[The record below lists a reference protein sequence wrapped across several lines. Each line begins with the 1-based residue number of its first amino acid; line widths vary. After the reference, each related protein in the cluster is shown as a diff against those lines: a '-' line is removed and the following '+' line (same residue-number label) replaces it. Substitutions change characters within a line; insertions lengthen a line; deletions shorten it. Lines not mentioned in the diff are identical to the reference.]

1 MKKGRYGFLAVVV
14 LMVFVA
20 LGSRLVYV
28 TVIAREE
35 IYEKAQNQIQSK
47 RVLPAKRGSILDRNG
62 EVLSSSTEAYRVDAD
77 LTALQRKLD
86 RTGRSSA
93 YYTKS
98 LASILG
104 MEEEELQEKL
114 SMDSPHVIIKR
125 KIEKDTIDALR
136 SYIIDESID
145 FLVVSSDEIRYFP
158 NGAYLAHVLGAVN
171 IDNQGILGLEYYYN
185 DLLKGVDGIKIAE
198 IDQRGRELPFS
209 EVVET
214 PAIEGSD
221 LILSIDEKVQ
231 YIIENIADEAMEKHE
246 ADSVSILVSD
256 PQTGG
261 VLGMVNIPEFDPNNP
276 FEGITIEEFH
286 ELSRNTVVNDAY
298 EPGSTMKFATIAA
311 ALDQGVIGAQEQ
323 FHCEGHIE
331 IDGMV
336 INCVDNVAHGDLDIS
351 GILLQSCN
359 VGTVKIAQR
368 LGIDNFQKYI
378 EAFGF
383 GMPTGIDLPGE
394 SAGIL
399 FGKGRMSAFDL
410 GVSAIGQSQ
419 TMTPVQMLS
428 ALNAVVNGGIYR
440 SLHMAEKLHH
450 KEASGLQ
457 MEEMINEDQGVRI
470 ISEYAAKE
478 VLKGLH
484 HTVTGSLYS
493 GAKIEDIEVFGKTG
507 TAEKIVA
514 DEEGNLGYSK
524 DQVVASFIG
533 GAPFD
538 QPKVTILVIVN
549 NPKDAIFGNI
559 VAAPWA
565 KEIFLALDQ
574 YFSLK

>member
-1 MKKGRYGFLAVVV
+1 MKKGRYGFLAVIVV
-14 LMVFVA
+14 AVFVA
-20 LGSRLVYV
+20 LASRLVYV

-35 IYEKAQNQIQSK
+35 IYGKAQNQIQNK

-77 LTALQRKLD
+77 LSAFQRKLD
-86 RTGRSSA
+86 RTGRSRD
-93 YYTKS
+93 YYIQG

-104 MEEEELQEKL
+104 MDEEALQEKL

-125 KIEKDTIDALR
+125 KIEKEIIDALR
-136 SYIIDESID
+136 SYIVDENID

-214 PAIEGSD
+214 PAIDGSD

-231 YIIENIADEAMEKHE
+231 YIIENIADKAMEKHD

-276 FEGITIEEFH
+276 FEGITMEEFH
-286 ELSRNTVVNDAY
+286 ERSRNTVVNDAY

-311 ALDQGVIGAQEQ
+311 ALDQGVIGAHEH
-323 FHCEGHIE
+323 FHCDGHIE

-336 INCVDNVAHGDLDIS
+336 INCVDNVAHGDLDIA
-351 GILLQSCN
+351 GILLHSCN

-368 LGIDNFQKYI
+368 LGIDHFQKYLD
-378 EAFGF
+378 AFGF
-383 GMPTGIDLPGE
+383 GAPTGIDLPGE

-440 SLHMAEKLHH
+440 PLHMAEKLHH
-450 KEASGLQ
+450 KDAGGLQ
-457 MEEMINEDQGVRI
+457 VEEGIYEDQGVRV

-478 VLKGLH
+478 VLRGLH
-484 HTVTGSLYS
+484 HAVTGSLYS

-533 GAPFD
+533 GAPYE

-574 YFSLK
+574 YLSLK

>member
-440 SLHMAEKLHH
+440 PLHMAEKLHH

>member
-261 VLGMVNIPEFDPNNP
+261 VLGMVNIPEFDPKNP

-298 EPGSTMKFATIAA
+298 EPGSTMKFVTIAA

-440 SLHMAEKLHH
+440 PLHMAEKLHH